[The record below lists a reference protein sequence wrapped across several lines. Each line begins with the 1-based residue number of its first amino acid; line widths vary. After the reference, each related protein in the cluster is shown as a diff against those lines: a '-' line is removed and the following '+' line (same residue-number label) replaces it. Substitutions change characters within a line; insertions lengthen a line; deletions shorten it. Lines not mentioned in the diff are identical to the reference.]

1 MTRIS
6 VQAILAG
13 GLTGLLVTNLLAI
26 PFVAF
31 VVMNAGLTRLPKDQ
45 MQVALAA
52 TIPANGALHA
62 MQILLGLIAT
72 GIGGYAAAWI
82 AKHNQVLNGA
92 LASWTCIAV
101 GLSTILSRE
110 NSMPLL
116 INVGLMLASIACAA
130 FGGYLRHP
138 PEATTRVPV

>member
-52 TIPANGALHA
+52 TIQANGALHA
-62 MQILLGLIAT
+62 MQILLGTAHSPP
-72 GIGGYAAAWI
+72 GP
-82 AKHNQVLNGA
+82 A
-92 LASWTCIAV
+92 LPSAYRPS
-101 GLSTILSRE
+101 
-110 NSMPLL
+110 
-116 INVGLMLASIACAA
+116 
-130 FGGYLRHP
+130 
-138 PEATTRVPV
+138 